1 LQYFDLLPTGNYAYY
16 TAVDPAASVFKA
28 GGGVAKDSDYTSLV
42 TIAVNPEGD
51 IFIVDVVCDRI
62 GVDEFIYELFRIVET
77 YHPRQVGIETNAFQ
91 RALLFP
97 IKAEMKRSNTYFPI
111 VELRATRAATKQ
123 LRILALQPYFANKNI
138 YMRKDCK
145 ELLHEYR
152 LFPLAKHDDVLDA
165 LSYVVQMHR
174 PAFATFQKEVGQG
187 SPLSF
192 DTTLKELERNKTRA
206 LMSPWQYVNRWQAS
220 LTP

>member
-1 LQYFDLLPTGNYAYY
+1 
-16 TAVDPAASVFKA
+16 
-28 GGGVAKDSDYTSLV
+28 
-42 TIAVNPEGD
+42 
-51 IFIVDVVCDRI
+51 
-62 GVDEFIYELFRIVET
+62 
-77 YHPRQVGIETNAFQ
+77 
-91 RALLFP
+91 
-97 IKAEMKRSNTYFPI
+97 
-111 VELRATRAATKQ
+111 
-123 LRILALQPYFANKNI
+123 LQPYFANKNI